1 MKQVNK
7 SHRGLVSIL
16 CVGIEFLGVDEALTS
31 SSNLSSTE
39 VRKALTPSSDLS
51 STKVRKALKCEPGRY
66 IKKRC

>member
-16 CVGIEFLGVDEALTS
+16 CVGIEFLGVDKALTP

-39 VRKALTPSSDLS
+39 
-51 STKVRKALKCEPGRY
+51 VRKALKCEPGRY